1 MILKNVLMSFEE
13 VCKELNLENTP
24 DWGIINSD
32 SSRVSEFI
40 RFVLRNNLHSSI
52 QFEFVELII
61 ASMNDAII
69 ENVTDCELYADF
81 RKYIHLISENE
92 KFYPRIQYWISI
104 KSEDEYP
111 VGYLLE
117 KYKLKDQEEIT

>member
-1 MILKNVLMSFEE
+1 MTFDE
-13 VCKELNLENTP
+13 VCNQLELKNTP

-40 RFVLRNNLHSSI
+40 KFVLGNDMLHSSI
-52 QFEFVELII
+52 QFEFIELIM

-69 ENVTDCELYADF
+69 ENIADCELYADF
-81 RKYIHLISENE
+81 HNYVDRISKNG
-92 KFYPRIQYWISI
+92 KFYPQIQYWISI

-111 VGYLLE
+111 VGLLLE
-117 KYKLKDQEEIT
+117 EYLGESQDDIV